1 MHIIPDLP
9 SEWSPQPSGT
19 VLHLEN
25 VSSASPEYTQATKRF
40 LETLEGAKCTIVS
53 VKRIQN
59 PGEYLKYMG
68 LKASFEA
75 IFKKGVIKEKELFH
89 GTKLE
94 SIESICAHGFNRSFA
109 AEANGIYIL
118 VLYA

>member
-1 MHIIPDLP
+1 M
-9 SEWSPQPSGT
+9 
-19 VLHLEN
+19 
-25 VSSASPEYTQATKRF
+25 SA
-40 LETLEGAKCTIVS
+40 
-53 VKRIQN
+53 
-59 PGEYLKYMG
+59 
-68 LKASFEA
+68 FEA